1 MAAAVPAVVD
11 PVPDADELSEDSDRG
26 DRINELQQ
34 GGAGGKKRAVDAKV
48 LERGK
53 GSKRVK
59 AHEPPLPLSYKQEG
73 DKFQKYSLP
82 DEARVWNRREYV
94 YDADHKEC
102 CLVTKR
108 PAPPPTLFPDHLI
121 MWPAKK
127 LMLDTNNRELD
138 NESLLLAPDKLNR
151 RLEARV
157 VRITND
163 NFKGNAL
170 DKAPSKDDAI
180 KANQNIKLVFGVEG
194 TWTPKQIMAW
204 GWPEIPL
211 TGLTQEFYKGKGN
224 VTSHKRDSVRLISLV
239 LLSAK
244 DGDAAFSALFGSGED
259 NQNRFTALTD
269 DVRAAANLLSTIV
282 REGVC
287 FKNAAGKL
295 EERPGLAILFEEF
308 EVHSLSQCSASARP
322 RSALQRNGVCPH

>member
-1 MAAAVPAVVD
+1 MADIAVPA

-26 DRINELQQ
+26 DLINELQQ
-34 GGAGGKKRAVDAKV
+34 GGAGGKRRAVNTKV

-59 AHEPPLPLSYKQEG
+59 AHEPPLPLSYKKEG

-94 YDADHKEC
+94 YDEDHKEGG
-102 CLVTKR
+102 LVTER

-127 LMLDTNNRELD
+127 LLLDTNNREQD
-138 NESLLLAPDKLNR
+138 NESVLLAPDKMNR

-163 NFKGNAL
+163 HFKDDAL

-180 KANQNIKLVFGVEG
+180 KANQNIKLVFGTEG
-194 TWTPKQIMAW
+194 TWTSKQIMAW

-211 TGLTQEFYKGKGN
+211 TGLTHEFYKGKGN
-224 VTSHKRDSVRLISLV
+224 VTSQKRDSVRFLSLV
-239 LLSAK
+239 LLSAEN
-244 DGDAAFSALFGSGED
+244 GDDAFSSLFGSGED
-259 NQNRFTALTD
+259 NRFNALTD
-269 DVRAAANLLSTIV
+269 DVRTAANLLSTIV
-282 REGVC
+282 REGTSVF

-308 EVHSLSQCSASARP
+308 EVRSLSQCSASAPP
-322 RSALQRNGVCPH
+322 RSSLQRNTVCPH